1 MKLQSHRFQRFLL
14 ASVIVSAASFVA
26 SPAQA
31 ADVSNIPCGAGGNFT
46 VRDGV
51 VDESTSDCAGEITI
65 PANVTRVSDWAFER
79 RGLTKVSFAE
89 NSQLQTIGRSA
100 FAWNNITSIELPSGL
115 AWIQWNAFHG
125 LKAKSI
131 VIPGT
136 VTEMNN
142 EVFGYSSLEE
152 VVFAARV
159 TGWSIFPIS
168 SNQAFFNSD
177 NLKSFTFVGSHQR
190 FGTFFNPT
198 SQFVNRWGYQWDG
211 WSATM
216 GGSIVTTYPN
226 FDNSQAN
233 WVIYPNWS
241 PLTFEA
247 KFESN
252 GGTPVAPST
261 IVGGEIQLPVPPTRV
276 GYTFLGW
283 TQWADG
289 GGDVITRWFEAH
301 TFGAKWNANTYTVN
315 VNSKGGTEVPSV
327 SFRTGGQIATAPDA
341 PTRAGYT
348 FKGWS
353 ATENGDVLTFPYSPA
368 VMQDITLYAQ
378 WEKLAPVVTAGPTP
392 NSKVISFPASVTEAL
407 MPATENLP
415 SIKLDL
421 SSSGGTAVATIA
433 PTVNPATFSS
443 TPFDASSTK
452 IVDINITG
460 ITGSVTICIEG
471 ASTDSLFHF
480 TGGKWEE
487 LPQRSYSNGQ
497 VCGVTSSF
505 SPFAAATPRYVP
517 SAPTNLLVTRGDK
530 TLSISYTPGANNGAE
545 ISNYEYSLDNGV
557 TWQAKSPSL
566 VSGPIVL
573 TGLTNGTVYS
583 VKLRAV
589 NIMGSGASSEA
600 ATGRPAI
607 APAAPTNLVVTRDDA
622 SLSIAFTAGANNGEE
637 LTRYQYSIDN
647 GKTWARVPGGDIKS
661 PVRISGLTNGTTYS
675 VLLRA
680 VNDVG
685 AGASSPAVTGKPRE
699 PLLADSVG
707 TDVLILNDPAPT
719 IAAKSDLAVRGT
731 KIYIALV
738 TPQAAKKVKAPVTYY
753 QFLLTPKTKGAAI
766 VKQTYKAK
774 PKGTT
779 TAILTGKPKT
789 SYSLTVTAIT
799 SSGTRKSWKAPLIT
813 TE

>member
-1 MKLQSHRFQRFLL
+1 MKSQSHRFQRFLL
-14 ASVIVSAASFVA
+14 ASVILSAASFVA

-65 PANVTRVSDWAFER
+65 PANVTRVSDFAFER

-142 EVFGYSSLEE
+142 EAFGYSSLEE

-159 TGWSIFPIS
+159 TGWSVFPIS

-190 FGTFFNPT
+190 FGFFFNPT
-198 SQFVNRWGYQWDG
+198 SQFINRWGYQWEG

-283 TQWADG
+283 TEWADG

-353 ATENGDVLTFPYSPA
+353 ATENGTVLTFPYSPA

-378 WEKLAPVVTAGPTP
+378 WEKLEAVVTAGPTP

-530 TLSISYTPGANNGAE
+530 SLSVSFTPGANNGAA
-545 ISNYEYSLDNGV
+545 ISNYEYSIDNGA
-557 TWQAKSPSL
+557 TWKEVSPSV
-566 VSGPIVL
+566 VSGPIAIG
-573 TGLTNGTVYS
+573 GLTNGTYYS

-607 APAAPTNLVVTRDDA
+607 APAAPTNLVVFRNDQ
-622 SLSIAFTAGANNGEE
+622 SLAIAFTAGADNGEE

-647 GKTWARVPGGDIKS
+647 GATWKSIRGSDVQSPIRV
-661 PVRISGLTNGTTYS
+661 SGLTNGTDYS
-675 VLLRA
+675 VILRA

-685 AGASSPAVTGKPRE
+685 PGASSGVVTGKPNAPILSNSAGKNVRIINE
-699 PLLADSVG
+699 PVATFAANS
-707 TDVLILNDPAPT
+707 DVAINGAKVSIGMVPPTVKTNDP
-719 IAAKSDLAVRGT
+719 I
-731 KIYIALV
+731 
-738 TPQAAKKVKAPVTYY
+738 TYY
-753 QFLLTPKTKGAAI
+753 QYTLRPTKKGSPVI
-766 VKQTYKAK
+766 TKLFKAK
-774 PKGTT
+774 PGAATSG
-779 TAILTGKPKT
+779 ILTAKPKT
-789 SYSLTVTAIT
+789 SYTVLVTSVTAT
-799 SSGTRKSWKAPLIT
+799 GKKKSWVGPPIT
-813 TE
+813 TG

>member
-1 MKLQSHRFQRFLL
+1 MKFQSHRFQRFLL
-14 ASVIVSAASFVA
+14 ASVILFTASFVA

-159 TGWSIFPIS
+159 TGWSVFPIS
-168 SNQAFFNSD
+168 SNQVFFNSD
-177 NLKSFTFVGSHQR
+177 NLKSFTFVGSHER
-190 FGTFFNPT
+190 FGFYFNPT
-198 SQFVNRWGYQWDG
+198 SQFIDRWGYQWNG

-289 GGDVITRWFEAH
+289 GGDVITRWFAAH

-353 ATENGDVLTFPYSPA
+353 ATENGTVLTFPYSPG

-392 NSKVISFPASVTEAL
+392 NSKIVSFPAGVTEAVI
-407 MPATENLP
+407 PATANVP

-421 SSSGGTAVATIA
+421 SGAGGTAVATVA
-433 PTVNPATFSS
+433 PTVNPVAPAV
-443 TPFDASSTK
+443 TPFDASTTK

-471 ASTDSLFHF
+471 ASTDALFHF

-505 SPFAAATPRYVP
+505 SPFAAAPRK
-517 SAPTNLLVTRGDK
+517 SAEAPTNLSVTRGDK
-530 TLSISYTPGANNGAE
+530 SLAISFTPGATFGVE
-545 ISNYEYSLDNGV
+545 ITRYEYSL
-557 TWQAKSPSL
+557 
-566 VSGPIVL
+566 
-573 TGLTNGTVYS
+573 
-583 VKLRAV
+583 
-589 NIMGSGASSEA
+589 
-600 ATGRPAI
+600 
-607 APAAPTNLVVTRDDA
+607 
-622 SLSIAFTAGANNGEE
+622 
-637 LTRYQYSIDN
+637 DN
-647 GKTWARVPGGDIKS
+647 GKTWARVPGRDVKS
-661 PVRISGLTNGTTYS
+661 PVTIGGLTNGSTYS
-675 VLLRA
+675 VQLRA
-680 VNDVG
+680 VNSVG
-685 AGASSPAVTGKPRE
+685 PGAVSDAVTGKPRE
-699 PLLADSVG
+699 PLLADSRG
-707 TDVLILNDPAPT
+707 TDVPIVKDPALT
-719 IAAKSDLAVRGT
+719 FALNSDIAVRGN
-731 KIYIALV
+731 KVAVALV
-738 TPQAAKKVKAPVTYY
+738 APTKPKDKISYY
-753 QFLLTPKTKGAAI
+753 VFTMKPKTKGAAI

-789 SYSLTVTAIT
+789 SYTVSVTAIYANG
-799 SSGTRKSWKAPLIT
+799 SKKSWTGPSLT
-813 TE
+813 TQ